1 MIEQNT
7 VMRLAEAALADSA
20 CYLVD
25 VVIGADNAIVVE
37 IDHDEAVSI
46 DDCVA
51 LSQYI
56 EQHLDRDAE
65 DYELEVTSAGLDRP
79 FKIVRQYR
87 KHIGSEIELKPREG
101 ALRTGMLKDA
111 DETGVTLT
119 VAKKVKPEGARRK
132 TTVYEDETYRY
143 DEIAYAKSKIRFK

>member
-1 MIEQNT
+1 
-7 VMRLAEAALADSA
+7 MRLAEAALADSA

-87 KHIGSEIELKPREG
+87 KPAKAPSAR
-101 ALRTGMLKDA
+101 ACSRML
-111 DETGVTLT
+111 T
-119 VAKKVKPEGARRK
+119 RRAS
-132 TTVYEDETYRY
+132 R
-143 DEIAYAKSKIRFK
+143 SP

>member
-1 MIEQNT
+1 
-7 VMRLAEAALADSA
+7 MRLAEAALADSA

-51 LSQYI
+51 
-56 EQHLDRDAE
+56 E

-79 FKIVRQYR
+79 FKIVRPYR

-101 ALRTGMLKDA
+101 ILRTGVLKDA